1 MIYMLQDGWGEGD
14 EVCEEG
20 EIWLRWLSCW
30 SLYNDWGDQG

>member
-20 EIWLRWLSCW
+20 
-30 SLYNDWGDQG
+30 GDLVELLLVCATIGGIKVG